1 MFFTGYLIAKSE
13 LSERVREDVV
23 CLPKRQEIVD
33 SSSSSLSMESTKQS
47 PKVFRFGAFEVDVAA
62 AEVRKHGTRIR
73 LQQQPFEVL
82 LSLLERHGEL
92 VTREEL
98 QKKLW
103 PTDTFVDFE
112 HGLGSAI
119 NRLREAIGD
128 STDRP
133 RYIETVPRRGYKF
146 IAALE
151 DDHSVAS
158 AQTAA
163 MAPSAKT
170 TKAIRPSPLV
180 VALGT
185 AIGIALVLAFAWHS
199 LHERAGAPTERIDS
213 LAVLP
218 LDNLS
223 RDSEQE
229 YFADGMTDQLITD
242 LAQIPSVRVI
252 SRTSIMQYKN
262 VHKSLEQIAGELKV
276 AAVVEGTVQ
285 RSGNRVRITAQLI
298 QVRKEKHLW
307 ARSYEGD
314 LRDVLALQDH
324 VARDVAAEIR
334 IKLGP
339 VIEARLSN
347 PRPIEP
353 EVYENYL
360 KGRYF
365 WNTRTEE
372 GVHRGIDYFQQ
383 AIAKDPRYALAYAG
397 LADSYL
403 VLAGYRFVS
412 PNEVLPLAK
421 AAALKALELDDSL
434 AEAHVPL
441 GALRVEYDLDLL
453 GAEKE
458 FRRAIELNPNYATAH
473 HWYGEEVLAATGRS
487 AEAVAQLKRAE
498 ELDPLSRAI
507 GTTHG
512 YVLYLA
518 RENDAAIGQLRKTL
532 ELDANF
538 AVAHMYL
545 GRAYAQQKMF
555 ADAIEEFQKADDLSG
570 GEPYFRAW
578 LGYGYA
584 VSGRAVEARKVLN
597 ELKKLPKSK
606 YVPSYDIAAIWMGL
620 GDKGQAIEWLE
631 RAYEDHASYF
641 PAVKVEPVF
650 DGLHSDSH
658 FQDLVRRIGLPRD

>member
-1 MFFTGYLIAKSE
+1 MENA
-13 LSERVREDVV
+13 
-23 CLPKRQEIVD
+23 RQC
-33 SSSSSLSMESTKQS
+33 

-73 LQQQPFEVL
+73 LQRQPFEVL
-82 LSLLERHGEL
+82 LTLLERCGEV

-98 QKKLW
+98 RKKLW
-103 PTDTFVDFE
+103 PADTFVDFE

-119 NRLREAIGD
+119 NRLREALGD

-146 IAALE
+146 IAAVKEME
-151 DDHSVAS
+151 DHDLAAA
-158 AQTAA
+158 AQITATA
-163 MAPSAKT
+163 TPEKAAKPM
-170 TKAIRPSPLV
+170 RRFPLAA
-180 VALGT
+180 ALGT
-185 AIGIALVLAFAWHS
+185 AIAIALLLAFAWPS
-199 LHERAGAPTERIDS
+199 LRERVGSDTARIDS

-218 LDNLS
+218 LENLS

-229 YFADGMTDQLITD
+229 YFTDGMTDQLITD

-252 SRTSIMQYKN
+252 SRTSVMQYKN
-262 VHKSLEQIAGELKV
+262 VHKSLAQIAGELKV
-276 AAVVEGTVQ
+276 AAVVEGTVV

-307 ARSYEGD
+307 ASSYEGD
-314 LRDVLALQDH
+314 FRDVLTLQDH
-324 VARDVAAEIR
+324 VARDIAAEIR
-334 IKLGP
+334 VKLAPNIQG
-339 VIEARLSN
+339 RLLN
-347 PRPIEP
+347 PQPIET
-353 EVYENYL
+353 EAYESYL

-372 GVHRGIDYFQQ
+372 GVHRGIDFFQR
-383 AIAKDPRYALAYAG
+383 AVAKDSHYALAYAG

-412 PNEVLPLAK
+412 PNDVLPLAK
-421 AAALKALELDDSL
+421 AAALRALEINDSL
-434 AEAHVPL
+434 AEAHAPL
-441 GALRVEYDLDLL
+441 GALRVEYDLDLP

-473 HWYGEEVLAATGRS
+473 HWYGEEVLAAMGRS
-487 AEAVAQLKRAE
+487 AEALAELKRAE

-507 GTTHG
+507 STTHG

-518 RENDAAIGQLRKTL
+518 HDNDAAIAQLRKTL
-532 ELDANF
+532 QLDTNF

-545 GRAYAQQKMF
+545 GRAYVQKNMF
-555 ADAIEEFQKADDLSG
+555 ADAVEEFKKADDLSE
-570 GEPYFRAW
+570 GEPYYRSW

-584 VSGRAVEARKVLN
+584 VSGRASEARKILD
-597 ELKKLPKSK
+597 EMKKLPKGK
-606 YVPSYDIAAIWMGL
+606 YVPPYDVAAIWMGL
-620 GDKGQAIEWLE
+620 GEKNHALEWLQ

-641 PAVKVEPVF
+641 PAIKEEPVF
-650 DGLHSDSH
+650 DDLHSDPR
-658 FQDLVRRIGLPRD
+658 FQDLLRRIGLPLSQP

>member
-1 MFFTGYLIAKSE
+1 
-13 LSERVREDVV
+13 
-23 CLPKRQEIVD
+23 
-33 SSSSSLSMESTKQS
+33 METTNPS
-47 PKVFRFGAFEVDVAA
+47 PKVFRFGAFQVDVAA
-62 AEVRKHGTRIR
+62 AEVRKLGIRIK
-73 LQQQPFEVL
+73 LQRQPFEVL
-82 LSLLERHGEL
+82 LSLLERPGEL

-103 PTDTFVDFE
+103 PADTFVDFE

-119 NRLREAIGD
+119 NRLREALSD
-128 STDRP
+128 SSNRP

-146 IAALE
+146 IGTVENHA
-151 DDHSVAS
+151 SVAEAQSS
-158 AQTAA
+158 AEPQA
-163 MAPSAKT
+163 AKT
-170 TKAIRPSPLV
+170 TKARRPYPFV
-180 VALGT
+180 VAFG
-185 AIGIALVLAFAWHS
+185 AAAAIALLFAFAWPT
-199 LHERAGAPTERIDS
+199 LRERVAVMGADRIES

-223 RDSEQE
+223 RDAEQE
-229 YFADGMTDQLITD
+229 YFADGMTDQLITE

-262 VHKSLEQIAGELKV
+262 VHKSLGQIAGELKV

-314 LRDVLALQDH
+314 LRDVLALQDR

-365 WNTRTEE
+365 WNMRTEE

-383 AIAKDPRYALAYAG
+383 AITEDPHYALAYAG

-421 AAALKALELDDSL
+421 TAALKALELDDSL
-434 AEAHVPL
+434 AEAHAPL
-441 GALRVEYDLDLL
+441 GALKVEYDLDLP

-458 FRRAIELNPNYATAH
+458 LRRAIELNPNYATAH
-473 HWYGEEVLAATGRS
+473 QWYGEEVLAATGRS
-487 AEAVAQLKRAE
+487 AEAVAELKRAE

-507 GTTHG
+507 STTHG

-518 RENDAAIGQLRKTL
+518 RENDAAIGQLRKMVD
-532 ELDANF
+532 LDANF

-545 GRAYAQQKMF
+545 GRAYAQKRMF
-555 ADAIEEFQKADDLSG
+555 ADAIEQFQKADDLSG

-584 VSGRAVEARKVLN
+584 VSGHATQARKVLN

-606 YVPSYDIAAIWMGL
+606 YVPPYDVAAIWMGL
-620 GDKGQAIEWLE
+620 GKKDEALEWLQ

-650 DGLHSDSH
+650 DGLHSDLH
-658 FQDLVRRIGLPRD
+658 FQALVRRITFPR